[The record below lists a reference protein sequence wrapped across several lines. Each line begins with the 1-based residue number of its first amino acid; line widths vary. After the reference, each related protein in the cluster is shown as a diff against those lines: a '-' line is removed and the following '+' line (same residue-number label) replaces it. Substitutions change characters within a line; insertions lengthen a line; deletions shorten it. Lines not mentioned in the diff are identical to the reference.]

1 MELQFYEKTL
11 RIRWGLPI
19 EEKVYNEIGRLMV
32 HVLPLIEEVK
42 IADSEGAVL
51 RLRLTEEQTE
61 DIKKLRNELL
71 YIDAWFE
78 GEEDPEV
85 IENERLMRW
94 AKTLTLKKPKRSRR
108 SGRDE

>member
-19 EEKVYNEIGRLMV
+19 EEKVFNEIGRLMV
-32 HVLPLIEEVK
+32 HVLPFTKEVG

-51 RLRLTEEQTE
+51 KLELTEDQVEE
-61 DIKKLRNELL
+61 IKELRNTLL
-71 YIDAWFE
+71 YVDAWFE

-94 AKTLTLKKPKRSRR
+94 AKTLNLKKPKRSGR
-108 SGRDE
+108 SRRDE

>member
-1 MELQFYEKTL
+1 MELQFEKTL
-11 RIRWGLPI
+11 RIRWGLPL
-19 EEKVYNEIGRLMV
+19 EGKVYNEVGKLMV
-32 HVLPLIEEVK
+32 HVLPFVKEVE

-51 RLRLTEEQTE
+51 RLMLTEEQAE

-94 AKTLTLKKPKRSRR
+94 AKTLNLKKPKRSGR
-108 SGRDE
+108 SRRDE